1 MTRQPSDQSL
11 DAPGQP
17 ANPLPIPTT
26 QFVPQST
33 PPPQMSAV
41 QQTSSSDHVCRSINV
56 VSCSRGQGPE
66 DVFVPPP
73 RLTYLDLLIME
84 NSGFPSMAEFEIFL
98 QLYQKSYYH
107 MELAERKKL
116 FQQVELLRQSMRH
129 PQSVQALVEAQ
140 QSIQAGQPFLS
151 LKHYANFSRNGYM
164 LTSMISRCLN
174 LTSLALQRAVFKA
187 AAEVNKN
194 TDTPNIATI
203 SGKSCEDILSR
214 GVKHWTAE
222 DILKL
227 ETIVYI
233 RPAEYHVNNPPS
245 KVTSR
250 TDSSYFSHEPPLHC
264 PDPPEYGSM
273 KIEPNGSAVLL
284 QQPWTYSQ
292 CLDYLAGRTI
302 NFMNSRDPEVF
313 FFSLPS
319 DDKLQGMTAD
329 QRAECVRKHI
339 IEQDAKRGLSK
350 SDKNWYP
357 IHSKTFKR
365 PIEGTHGSLAPELDT
380 TASISKGGPYIQGT
394 LDNHR
399 YPGTHGTCSS
409 EGGHLFGSPSNS
421 GADYDS
427 RTRRGRQPPSSI
439 VADDGCC
446 DSDLGDDDDS
456 DWAPTQSDNW
466 SSPSRSTK
474 RVSFAAAVTD
484 IPGNLRGQGNSIVP
498 SDSFSFAES
507 ESENDQATTVDN
519 GPLSENIRDRQDC
532 LWTTSAAHATSAIEV
547 ALASGD
553 ENDNNVPVV
562 PPRASGSKRGNR
574 KRSLTRGRRVA
585 QPRAQRRGGDFDTLL
600 DTLEKHHSQLSS
612 LPHLN
617 NEKLNFGDEKHQ
629 TASNKPQ
636 GIQAQEFLFPTWEG
650 VPVQRGVSN
659 VGYALQEDSMLAMQE
674 MLQEQQRK
682 KRIQLLQEQAAMQAS
697 LVSKTGPKD
706 DHDLEASA
714 YEPALL
720 TMEQESNK
728 QVESKDQEQ
737 VNMPAT
743 YPSCGDSG
751 TYWENG
757 GQTKPVESSL
767 VSLGNDK
774 TILNG
779 PPKFYG
785 LTSKEAQQVELGRLG
800 KVKNRSTLQDPHAG
814 KTSTSARA
822 PKDRKQDM
830 ATKFDDLKKFADE
843 FKMSTP
849 VPSDIAFINHGEVP
863 VAVWQNHSQDHANNC
878 DEGPLRIAIKED
890 NLRRAK
896 GAPFDESNLEVI
908 SVEEATR
915 LLAAQ
920 KLAKE
925 ISTATK
931 SATGTS
937 PPIPAS
943 HQLNGFD
950 LGVTA
955 TAYDQDRFIQATYSS
970 VNEYKANHDIHS
982 FEQDNSM
989 NAKCRRCSERSR
1001 LRLRFNNLS
1010 GELF

>member
-1 MTRQPSDQSL
+1 MTRQPSDQYL

-26 QFVPQST
+26 QSVPQSA
-33 PPPQMSAV
+33 PPPQKSAD
-41 QQTSSSDHVCRSINV
+41 QQTSSSGHVYRSINAV
-56 VSCSRGQGPE
+56 FCSRGQGRE

-73 RLTYLDLLIME
+73 RLTYLDLLIIE

-129 PQSVQALVEAQ
+129 PQSIQALVEAQ

-174 LTSLALQRAVFKA
+174 LTSFALQRAVFKA
-187 AAEVNKN
+187 AVEASRN

-233 RPAEYHVNNPPS
+233 RPAEHHVNNPPS

-250 TDSSYFSHEPPLHC
+250 TDFSYFSHEPPLHC
-264 PDPPEYGSM
+264 PDPPKYGSM
-273 KIEPNGSAVLL
+273 KIEPNDSALSL

-302 NFMNSRDPEVF
+302 NFMNSRDPEAF

-329 QRAECVRKHI
+329 QRAEYVRKHI
-339 IEQDAKRGLSK
+339 IEQDAKRALSK
-350 SDKNWYP
+350 SGNNWYP

-365 PIEGTHGSLAPELDT
+365 PIEGTHGSLVPELDT
-380 TASISKGGPYIQGT
+380 TASISKGGPYTQGT

-399 YPGTHGTCSS
+399 NRTAHDICSRGGRHGFETPSS
-409 EGGHLFGSPSNS
+409 SSADCGGGM
-421 GADYDS
+421 GY
-427 RTRRGRQPPSSI
+427 GRQPPSSI
-439 VADDGCC
+439 AADDGYC

-474 RVSFAAAVTD
+474 RVSFAAWVTD
-484 IPGNLRGQGNSIVP
+484 IPGNLRGQENSIVP
-498 SDSFSFAES
+498 SNSLSFAES
-507 ESENDQATTVDN
+507 ESENDQATPEDN
-519 GPLSENIRDRQDC
+519 GSLSENIRDRQDC
-532 LWTTSAAHATSAIEV
+532 LWAASVAHDTSAVEV

-553 ENDNNVPVV
+553 ENDVIVPVG
-562 PPRASGSKRGNR
+562 PPRTSVSKRGNR
-574 KRSLTRGRRVA
+574 KRPLPRGRRVA

-600 DTLEKHHSQLSS
+600 DTLEKYQLQLSS
-612 LPHLN
+612 LPKLN
-617 NEKLNFGDEKHQ
+617 NEKLDLWDEMHQ
-629 TASNKPQ
+629 KATKKSQ
-636 GIQAQEFLFPTWEG
+636 GIKAQEVLFPTWEE
-650 VPVQRGVSN
+650 VPVQRGVSK
-659 VGYALQEDSMLAMQE
+659 VGYAPQEDSMLAMQE
-674 MLQEQQRK
+674 MLLEQQRK
-682 KRIQLLQEQAAMQAS
+682 KRIQLLQEQAAMQAR
-697 LVSKTGPKD
+697 LVSKTGPKN

-720 TMEQESNK
+720 TMEQESKN
-728 QVESKDQEQ
+728 QVELKRQEQ
-737 VNMPAT
+737 VTMPAA
-743 YPSCGDSG
+743 YPS
-751 TYWENG
+751 WEKA
-757 GQTKPVESSL
+757 GQTKPVESRA
-767 VSLGNDK
+767 SLGNDK

-779 PPKFYG
+779 PPKFHG
-785 LTSKEAQQVELGRLG
+785 LTSKEAQQFELGQLG
-800 KVKNRSTLQDPHAG
+800 KLKNRSALQAPHVG
-814 KTSTSARA
+814 KTSASARA
-822 PKDRKQDM
+822 PKDCKQDM
-830 ATKFDDLKKFADE
+830 ATKFGDLKKFADE

-849 VPSDIAFINHGEVP
+849 VPSDIAFINHG
-863 VAVWQNHSQDHANNC
+863 
-878 DEGPLRIAIKED
+878 PLRIAIKED
-890 NLRRAK
+890 NLRRFK
-896 GAPFDESNLEVI
+896 GAPFDESNVKVI

-925 ISTATK
+925 ISTVTK

-937 PPIPAS
+937 PPIPSS

-950 LGVTA
+950 LGVAA
-955 TAYDQDRFIQATYSS
+955 TAYDQDRFIQATNSS
-970 VNEYKANHDIHS
+970 VKNYKANHGIHS
-982 FEQDNSM
+982 FEQDGSM
-989 NAKCRRCSERSR
+989 NAKCRSCSERSR
-1001 LRLRFNNLS
+1001 LRLRFNDLS